1 MGAETVREVNSV
13 PSSVGELFIHH
24 HLPETFFHTASVFSC
39 TASSME
45 GKFEEVDDAFLDEW
59 ADMPEMIKEVQDC
72 SFAKIYGPIRA
83 LFATESVVLSKFED
97 CLDHMERLD
106 FLLKMEVRLTWHCRN
121 LCKACFNG
129 KIG

>member
-1 MGAETVREVNSV
+1 
-13 PSSVGELFIHH
+13 
-24 HLPETFFHTASVFSC
+24 
-39 TASSME
+39 ME
-45 GKFEEVDDAFLDEW
+45 EKFEEVDDAFLDEW
-59 ADMPEMIKEVQDC
+59 ADVPEMIKEVQDC

-106 FLLKMEVRLTWHCRN
+106 FLLKMEVRLTWHCHDV
-121 LCKACFNG
+121 CKSCFNG

>member
-1 MGAETVREVNSV
+1 
-13 PSSVGELFIHH
+13 
-24 HLPETFFHTASVFSC
+24 
-39 TASSME
+39 ME

-59 ADMPEMIKEVQDC
+59 ADVPEMIKEVQDC

-129 KIG
+129 KIGWSGLKQRKNVYSSSTISQNHKCTLTAFFDEIATISF